1 MTVLHHPRRRAVIYA
16 RYSTDKQRQE
26 SIADQ
31 IELCRRYA
39 VQQGWDVVDT
49 YTDAAISG
57 ASRHR
62 PGFLKLVDDA
72 GRRRFDVVVSEGIDR
87 LGRRLA
93 DTSDLYDRLNF
104 HNIKLY
110 TPHLGEI
117 TTLHIA
123 IMGMMAQVQLK
134 ETGQKTRRSHLGLAK
149 EGRIPGGKAYGYDV
163 VDGDKEGGGYRRIN
177 ADEAAVVRRIFTLYA
192 DGMSPRAIARLLN
205 DENVPGPRGRRW
217 VDTTIRGQ
225 VARGTGILN
234 NSNYVGV
241 LEWGRCE
248 FVKDPGTGKRVAR
261 INPQEKREIVEVPEL
276 RIIDDVLWNRVKVR
290 QEAVATEIGRDEQGN
305 ALNRVHR
312 RRFLLSGVLVCG
324 VCGGRYTIM
333 GKDRYGCAGHRNSGT
348 CPNDRTISRQTIE
361 GRVLAGLKERLLG
374 ADVVAA
380 FVEEMVVAQRRD
392 QAEARNRRGDQER
405 ALAGIDRKIASI
417 LEAVE
422 NGMYSPALKE
432 RLSALEAER
441 ATLAAEI
448 GALGTEVP
456 EMLLPANLP
465 ELYRRKIAELESV
478 LGDGDEGMAA
488 MEMIRSMVD
497 RVVLSPCPSGAGL
510 EAQLHGDLLAILE
523 ACAEADPKRRQP
535 ASLEA
540 GCQLSVVAG
549 AGFEPA
555 AFRL

>member
-1 MTVLHHPRRRAVIYA
+1 
-16 RYSTDKQRQE
+16 
-26 SIADQ
+26 
-31 IELCRRYA
+31 
-39 VQQGWDVVDT
+39 
-49 YTDAAISG
+49 
-57 ASRHR
+57 
-62 PGFLKLVDDA
+62 
-72 GRRRFDVVVSEGIDR
+72 
-87 LGRRLA
+87 
-93 DTSDLYDRLNF
+93 
-104 HNIKLY
+104 
-110 TPHLGEI
+110 
-117 TTLHIA
+117 
-123 IMGMMAQVQLK
+123 
-134 ETGQKTRRSHLGLAK
+134 
-149 EGRIPGGKAYGYDV
+149 
-163 VDGDKEGGGYRRIN
+163 
-177 ADEAAVVRRIFTLYA
+177 
-192 DGMSPRAIARLLN
+192 MSPRAIAHLLN

-234 NSNYVGV
+234 KANYASV

-248 FVKDPGTGKRVAR
+248 FVKDPGTLKRVAR
-261 INPQEKREIVEVPEL
+261 INPQEKREIAEVPEL

-290 QEAVATEIGRDEQGN
+290 QEAVATEIGRDDQGN

-361 GRVLAGLKERLLG
+361 NRVLAGLKERLLG

-380 FVEEMVVAQRRD
+380 FIEEMVVAHRRE
-392 QAEARNRRGDQER
+392 QAEARNRRGDQKR

-422 NGMYSPALKE
+422 NGMYSSSLKE
-432 RLSALEAER
+432 RLEAECT
-441 ATLAAEI
+441 ALAAEI
-448 GALGTEVP
+448 GALETEAP

-465 ELYRRKIAELESV
+465 ELYRRRIAELESV

-488 MEMIRSMVD
+488 MEMIRSMVN

-555 AFRL
+555 TFRL